1 MISAMRATLL
11 VLAGGQSR
19 RMGRPKAMLPVAG
32 GTLIEWMLD
41 RLAPGFQE
49 ALVAAGPETE
59 LPPLQTRVVE
69 DRLPGAGP
77 LAGIEAG
84 LGAAR
89 SDVVFAVACDMPFVS
104 LELARKI
111 VRAAPRHDAAVP
123 RLDGRPEP
131 ACAAYRRSAR
141 GAIESALRQGRLRA
155 AEVLGDLDVRW
166 LDDLDP
172 AAFKNINT
180 PDDYQDFLDA
190 LPKPIIGP

>member
-19 RMGRPKAMLPVAG
+19 RMGRPKATLPVAG

-41 RLAPGFQE
+41 RLAPGFDE
-49 ALVAAGPETE
+49 VLVSVAGPDTE
-59 LPPLQTRVVE
+59 LPPLRARVVE

-84 LGAAR
+84 LGRAR
-89 SDVVFAVACDMPFVS
+89 FETLFAVACDMPFVS

-141 GAIESALRQGRLRA
+141 SAIESALRQGRLRA
-155 AEVLGDLDVRW
+155 AEVLRDLDVRW

-180 PDDYQDFLDA
+180 P
-190 LPKPIIGP
+190 

>member
-141 GAIESALRQGRLRA
+141 SAIESALRQGRLRA
-155 AEVLGDLDVRW
+155 AEVLRDLDVRW

-180 PDDYQDFLDA
+180 P
-190 LPKPIIGP
+190 